1 MLMGRINYGK
11 VVTGG
16 LVAGIVMNVLDF
28 VMNDFL
34 MKSQFEAVSVARNID
49 PGAAAAAIP
58 AFVVIDLALGLLAVF
73 TYAAIRP
80 RFRPGPNT
88 AVIAGAILGVTGSLV
103 AAFFAASGFFPWGV
117 WTMASAISLVNICLA
132 TMAGAALYSE

>member
-1 MLMGRINYGK
+1 MGGINYGK

-28 VMNDFL
+28 VLNDFL

-49 PGAAAAAIP
+49 PAVAAAAIP
-58 AFVVIDLALGLLAVF
+58 AFVVIDLVFGLLAVF
-73 TYAAIRP
+73 AYAAIRP

-103 AAFFAASGFFPWGV
+103 AAFFAASGFFPWSV

-132 TMAGAALYSE
+132 TMAGAALYRE